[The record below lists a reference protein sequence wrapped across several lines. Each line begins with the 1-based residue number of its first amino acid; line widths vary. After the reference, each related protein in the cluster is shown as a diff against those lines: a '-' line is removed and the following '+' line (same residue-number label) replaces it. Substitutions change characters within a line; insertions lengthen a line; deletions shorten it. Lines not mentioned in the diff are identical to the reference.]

1 MYLNNHSCYSLKYGT
16 VAPRDLLE
24 IAAEWGVKRF
34 ALTDINNTSASLD
47 FVRLSKKF
55 DIDPVLGIDFR
66 NGADQCFVAL
76 AMNRKGFLEINRYL
90 SGHLHQNIPIPD
102 RAPLFENVQIIYP
115 FRKYNGFVLRH
126 NESIGICA
134 ADLNKLRF
142 SPYRNM
148 SDKLVALQTGTFRNK
163 RDFNSHRLLRAID
176 RNVLLSK
183 LSIEDQSGP
192 DCVFLSPDRLLNLYQ
207 EWPHLLENA
216 QNILNLCSID
226 FEFGEEMQHK
236 NQRTY
241 TGSEKEDLQLLR
253 QLCEDGMP
261 YRYPHPDRALRER
274 LEKEIDIIHKK
285 GFVSYFLIS
294 WDIVR
299 YAREKGYF
307 YVGRGSGAN
316 SIVAYLLRITDVDP
330 IDLNLFFERFINLY
344 RKNPPDFDID
354 FSWTDRDD
362 VTNYIF
368 DRFDHVSLLA
378 TYSTFQYR
386 ATIRELGKVFGLPKH
401 EIDTI
406 SGGRFYFNK
415 LDDLAKLVIQY
426 SRNIQDLPN
435 HLSIHAGG
443 ILISEEPMHQYTATF
458 LPPKGFPTTHFDMI
472 VAEDIGLYKFDIL
485 SQRGLGKIKDALE
498 IIKVNRPE
506 AETIDIHD
514 MKRFRADKE
523 IKKRL
528 REGKAIGCFYVES
541 PAMRMLLQKLRVQDY
556 LGLVAAS
563 SVIRPGVAKS
573 GMMRE
578 YILRFRNPNR
588 RPPEDD
594 VMMKLM
600 PETYGV
606 MVYQEDVIKV
616 AHYFAGL
623 SLGEADVL
631 RRGMSGKFRSREE
644 FARVKEKFF
653 SNCKEQGHS
662 DEHTAEV
669 WRQVES
675 FAGYAFAK
683 GHSAS
688 YAVESYQSLFLK
700 AYYPI
705 EYMVATIN
713 NGGGFY
719 SSELYLNE
727 ARLHGA
733 IVEEPCVNNSSA
745 LSRLDGKT
753 IYLGF
758 HRVRGIEHVS
768 IDCLLESRYLQG
780 PFKSLPDFIS
790 RVAISLEQLVLLIR
804 AGAFRFTKMGKK
816 ALLWKAHFLLGHTKK
831 TKPETTL
838 FQPKP
843 REFELPVLLTE
854 DHEDAFDQMELF
866 GFPLCNPF
874 ELLTANSIPEK
885 TDLVASK
892 FHDFIGKEIIV
903 MGYLIH
909 IKKTTTS
916 NGKSMF
922 FGTFLDREGSF
933 LDTVHFP
940 PYTEKY
946 PFRGKG
952 VYRVR
957 GILIEEFGA
966 MTIEVREM
974 HMMPMIQD
982 PRYSDISVYEKQM
995 LLKAKKKRMTTTK
1008 SKS

>member
-1 MYLNNHSCYSLKYGT
+1 MYLNNHSYYSFKYGT
-16 VAPRDLLE
+16 VAPRELLE
-24 IAAEWGVKRF
+24 IASAWGIKRF

-47 FVRLSKKF
+47 FVRLSSKF
-55 DIDPVLGIDFR
+55 GVEPILGVDFR
-66 NGADQCFVAL
+66 NGANQCFVAL
-76 AMNRKGFLEINRYL
+76 AMNNQGFLEINRYL
-90 SGHLHQNIPIPD
+90 SGHLHKNIPIPD
-102 RAPLFENVQIIYP
+102 RAPLFENVQVIYP
-115 FRKYNGFVLRH
+115 FSKYDGFKLRH
-126 NESIGICA
+126 NESLGVRPV
-134 ADLNKLRF
+134 DLNKLKF
-142 SPYRNM
+142 SPFRNM
-148 SDKLVALQTGTFRNK
+148 VDKLIALQTGTFRNK

-176 RNVLLSK
+176 GNVLLSK
-183 LSIEDQSGP
+183 LSVEEQSHQ
-192 DCVFLSPDRLLNLYQ
+192 DCVFLSPGNLLNVYH
-207 EWPHLLENA
+207 EWPHLPENA
-216 QNILNLCSID
+216 QRILDLCHID
-226 FEFGEEMQHK
+226 FDFGEDMDHK

-241 TGSEKEDLQLLR
+241 TGSEKEDLLLLR
-253 QLCEDGMP
+253 QLCEEGMP
-261 YRYPHPDRALRER
+261 YRYPNPDDALMQR

-285 GFVSYFLIS
+285 DFVSYFLIS
-294 WDIVR
+294 WDLVR
-299 YAREKGYF
+299 YARDKGYF

-330 IDLNLFFERFINLY
+330 IDLDLFFERFINLY

-362 VTNYIF
+362 VTKYIF
-368 DRFDHVSLLA
+368 DRFSHVSLLA

-406 SGGRFYFNK
+406 SGGRFDFSK
-415 LDDLAKLVIQY
+415 LDDLSKLVIQY

-443 ILISEEPMHQYTATF
+443 ILISEKPMHQYTATF

-472 VAEDIGLYKFDIL
+472 VAEDVGLYKFDIL
-485 SQRGLGKIKDALE
+485 SQRGLGKIKDTLE

-506 AETIDIHD
+506 AEDIDIHD
-514 MKRFRADKE
+514 MKRFRADVE

-578 YILRFRNPNR
+578 YILRFRNPDR
-588 RPPEDD
+588 RPPETD
-594 VMMKLM
+594 VMMQLM

-653 SNCKEQGHS
+653 TNCIEQGHS
-662 DEHTAEV
+662 KEHTVEV

-733 IVEEPCVNNSSA
+733 IVEEPCVNNSGA
-745 LSRLDGKT
+745 LSRLEGKT
-753 IYLGF
+753 IYLGL
-758 HRVRGIEHVS
+758 HRIRGMENVS
-768 IDCLLESRYLQG
+768 VKCLLESRTLQG
-780 PFKSLPDFIS
+780 PYRSLPDFIS
-790 RVAISLEQLVLLIR
+790 RVAIALEQLVLLIR
-804 AGAFRFTKMGKK
+804 AGAFRFTQLGKK

-831 TKPETTL
+831 NRPATTL
-838 FQPKP
+838 FQPTP

-854 DHEDAFDQMELF
+854 DHEDAFDQMELL

-874 ELLTANSIPEK
+874 ELLTSSSSNEGIPA
-885 TDLVASK
+885 TK
-892 FHDFIGKEIIV
+892 FKEHIGKLITV

-916 NGKSMF
+916 NAKTMY

-940 PYTEKY
+940 PYSNKY

-952 VYRVR
+952 VYQVK
-957 GILIEEFGA
+957 GILLEEFGA

-974 HMMPMIQD
+974 HMMSMIQD
-982 PRYSDISVYEKQM
+982 PRYADISVYEKQM
-995 LLKAKKKRMTTTK
+995 LQKAKKQRMTT
-1008 SKS
+1008 SKRKG